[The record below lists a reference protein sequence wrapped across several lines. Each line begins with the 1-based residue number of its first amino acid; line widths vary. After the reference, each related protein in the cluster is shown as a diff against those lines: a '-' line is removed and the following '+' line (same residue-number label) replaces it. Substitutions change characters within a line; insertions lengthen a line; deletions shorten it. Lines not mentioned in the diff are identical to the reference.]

1 MNKKSYVGI
10 DYFRVI
16 AAILVVAIHTSPLVD
31 ISEICD
37 FAFTRIIARV
47 AVPFFFVTSGY
58 FVISRYA
65 HDSKRLMGF
74 LKKTAIIYGVSIL
87 IYIPINIYNS
97 YFSVNNLLPNIIKDI
112 VFDGTIYH
120 LWYLPASMMGAAIAW
135 YLIKK
140 IDYNKAFIVTGILYV
155 IGLLGDSYYGLAYK
169 LSIEGFYKLLFQV
182 SDYTRNGILFAPIFF
197 VIGAYMAD
205 SSMKNSNKMTVSNKT
220 IGFILSFIFMFAEAF
235 MVYNLDFIKHDSMYV
250 MLPVC
255 IYFLFSILLEIKGK
269 RINMLRDISLVIYI
283 IHPMMIVVLRLAA
296 RILHLENLL
305 IENNLI
311 HFIVVLVMSVVFA
324 IVYSIVWNKF
334 KTKFLGKHKKDRS
347 GNDRAY
353 MEIDLENLSHNVSV
367 LEAAMK
373 DGCKLMAVVKAEAYG
388 HGMYAVAEHLDKIG
402 VNSYAVAT
410 IDEAINLRKFGVSGE
425 ILILGYTPVRMAYKL
440 KKYNITQ
447 TLVDYDY
454 AVALNNEGYH
464 IKAHIKVDTDMHR
477 LGYDKN
483 DIDSIVDSFKFDSIE
498 VTGVYT
504 HLCVADSLDESDV
517 AFTKNQIKSFENVKS
532 AIVDR
537 GIMLPKTHIQS
548 SYGLLNYPELH
559 SDYVRVG
566 IALYGVLS
574 ALHDKVKL
582 NLDLKPVFAL
592 KSKVALLRKVK
603 KGESIGY
610 SRAFVTER
618 DSLIAILPIGYAD
631 GYPRNL
637 SGGKANVLINGQ
649 KAPIIGRICMDQMAV
664 DVTDVKDVKVGMV
677 ATLIGKDGDEEIT
690 ATMVAEQSETITNEL
705 LSRMGQ
711 RLQHRVK

>member
-16 AAILVVAIHTSPLVD
+16 AAILVVAIHTSPLAD

-74 LKKTAIIYGVSIL
+74 LKKTAIIYGISMLV
-87 IYIPINIYNS
+87 YIPINLYNS
-97 YFSVNNLLPNIIKDI
+97 YFSMKNLLPNIIKDI

-135 YLIKK
+135 YLIKQL
-140 IDYNKAFIVTGILYV
+140 DYKKAFIVTGILYV

-169 LSIEGFYKLLFQV
+169 LSIDGFYELLFQV
-182 SDYTRNGILFAPIFF
+182 SDYTRNGIFFAPVFF

-205 SSMKNSNKMTVSNKT
+205 NSMKKSEKMTVNNKV
-220 IGFILSFIFMFAEAF
+220 IGFVISFIFMFAEAL
-235 MVYNLDFIKHDSMYV
+235 MVYNLDFIKHDSMYI
-250 MLPVC
+250 MLPICV
-255 IYFLFSILLEIKGK
+255 YFLFGLLLEVKGK

-296 RILHLENLL
+296 RILHLEKLL

-334 KTKFLGKHKKDRS
+334 KMKFLCKHKKDHR

-353 MEIDLENLSHNVSV
+353 MEIDLENLSYNVSV
-367 LEAAMK
+367 LESAMT

-388 HGMYAVAEHLDKIG
+388 HGMYAVSEHLDKIG
-402 VNSYAVAT
+402 VDAYAVAT
-410 IDEAINLRKFGVSGE
+410 IDEAINLRKFGVTGE
-425 ILILGYTPVRMAYKL
+425 ILILGYTPVHMAYKL
-440 KKYNITQ
+440 KKYNIIQ

-454 AVALNNEGYH
+454 AVALNNQGYNV
-464 IKAHIKVDTDMHR
+464 KAHIKIDTDMHR

-483 DIDSIVDSFKFDSIE
+483 DIDSIVASFKFEHIE

-504 HLCVADSLDESDV
+504 HLCVADSLEESDV
-517 AFTKNQIKSFENVKS
+517 EFTKNQIKSFENVKS

-537 GIMLPKTHIQS
+537 GIKLPKTHIQS

-582 NLDLKPVFAL
+582 NLDLKPVFSL

-664 DVTDVKDVKVGMV
+664 DVTDVKDVKVGMI

-690 ATMVAEQSETITNEL
+690 ATMLAEQSETITNEL